1 MAQFLI
7 KYEERSIYTVLVE
20 GVNTLDEAK
29 ELISTGPELIDEDI
43 GTTTWSEKI
52 SIVKAEPTTRPIVAT
67 TAIDLQ

>member
-29 ELISTGPELIDEDI
+29 ELVSTGPELIDEDI
-43 GTTTWSEKI
+43 GTTTWSEKV
-52 SIVKAEPTTRPIVAT
+52 STVKAEPTTRPIVAT